1 MTDMIERVAQALRNA
16 ESYDAS
22 FTEMARD
29 AIAAMREPTSRQ
41 LDAGYAAISERQC
54 DDDLAF
60 GWRAM
65 IDEALRELR
74 ELREKE

>member
-1 MTDMIERVAQALRNA
+1 MIERVIQALRNA

-22 FTEMARD
+22 FTEMARA
-29 AIAAMREPTSRQ
+29 AIAAMREPTNNQ